1 MEGLCTCILYRSVLE
16 RLGEGGG
23 GGNGGTEGGEGEEG
37 EGKEAGEGETPL
49 PKVERKPS
57 LELFVEVEKLEV
69 SEFMS
74 RENAILSTL

>member
-1 MEGLCTCILYRSVLE
+1 MYIVHRSVLE

-23 GGNGGTEGGEGEEG
+23 GGNGGTEGGEGKGEEG
-37 EGKEAGEGETPL
+37 EGKEEGEGEIPL

-69 SEFMS
+69 SEFMN
-74 RENAILSTL
+74 RENAILSIP